1 MVKLLFL
8 LLALFLSP
16 VGSAHAQADSCVD
29 IRAQVI
35 WLHQVLSNHH
45 RRFLL
50 LLQAQN
56 SRPDNENIMV
66 WRKASLAGAHIIA
79 TQEIP
84 AVLRLAGLRN
94 CMSSDRIDQI
104 AYEIR
109 DLYDLMLYE
118 ERKAVR

>member
-8 LLALFLSP
+8 LLALFFSP
-16 VGSAHAQADSCVD
+16 VSSAHAQADSCID

-35 WLHQVLSNHH
+35 WLHQVLANHH

-50 LLQAQN
+50 LLQADHLQ
-56 SRPDNENIMV
+56 PANEKNAV
-66 WRKASLAGAHIIA
+66 WRKARLAGAHIIA

-84 AVLRLAGLRN
+84 ALLRLAGLRN
-94 CMSSDRIDQI
+94 CMSSGQIDQI

-109 DLYDLMLYE
+109 DLYELMLYE
-118 ERKAVR
+118 ERRSVR

>member
-8 LLALFLSP
+8 FLALFLSP
-16 VGSAHAQADSCVD
+16 VGSAHAQVDSCID

-35 WLHQVLSNHH
+35 WLHQVLANHH

-50 LLQAQN
+50 LLQAENTQ
-56 SRPDNENIMV
+56 PINENIFV
-66 WRKASLAGAHIIA
+66 WRKASLAGARIIA

-104 AYEIR
+104 TYEIR
-109 DLYDLMLYE
+109 DLYELMLYE
-118 ERKAVR
+118 ERRSVR